1 MTSAWSDGKFRLSRL
16 TDSDLSNIREI
27 LTQFEEMRGRDIDDV
42 MFSLESAC
50 GSAFHLERFGDPRQI
65 REEITKFHDSISHA
79 LGRAES
85 LSLYGHLELQ
95 DGYSEDRTEED
106 PDIDVFQGS
115 GVSGEGIWGLR
126 IRLRAAKKLAQM
138 ALERVQVHRGAPV
151 NFEARALA
159 LEIREAFEDHK
170 IKITSYDDGI
180 FMRVLETSFASLLPG
195 TGTESHRRHG
205 KWALSVKDPDNDI
218 DWYTMKIDLTD

>member
-1 MTSAWSDGKFRLSRL
+1 MTSAQSDGKFRPSRL

-27 LTQFEEMRGRDIDDV
+27 LTQFEEMRGKNIDDV
-42 MFSLESAC
+42 MFSVECAC
-50 GSAFHLERFGDPRQI
+50 GVAFHHERFGDPRQI
-65 REEITKFHDSISHA
+65 REEITKLNDSISLA
-79 LGRAES
+79 LDRAES
-85 LSLYGHLELQ
+85 LSLYGLLELE

-106 PDIDVFQGS
+106 PDLDVFQGS
-115 GVSGEGIWGLR
+115 GVTGEGMYALR

-138 ALERVQVHRGAPV
+138 ALERVQVHRGAPI

-159 LEIREAFEDHK
+159 LGIREAFEEHE

-180 FMRVLETSFASLLPG
+180 FMRVLETSFASLLPDIG
-195 TGTESHRRHG
+195 VESHRRHG